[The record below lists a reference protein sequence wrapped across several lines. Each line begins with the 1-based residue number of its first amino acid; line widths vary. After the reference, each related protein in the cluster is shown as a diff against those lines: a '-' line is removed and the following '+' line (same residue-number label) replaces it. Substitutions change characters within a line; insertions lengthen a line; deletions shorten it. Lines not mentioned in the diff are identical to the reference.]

1 MLTVKCSIKASSF
14 TSNELQHVAYKSV
27 VWRFIYGIRFDTLIG
42 THEQWLFPF
51 QIGNWTL
58 SVRIVNMVSVGYF
71 DDIHVFEAGAIGF
84 CN

>member
-1 MLTVKCSIKASSF
+1 MKQPSVAMKTKAKKASSAAENILCSIKASSF

-51 QIGNWTL
+51 QIGVSY
-58 SVRIVNMVSVGYF
+58 SVSRLL
-71 DDIHVFEAGAIGF
+71 
-84 CN
+84 